1 MIRIITDSTCEAPD
15 ALMQH
20 PAVSVLPLSVVFGQT
35 ALRDGID
42 ISREEFWRRLPT
54 ANPLPS
60 TSQATPGDFLA
71 LFKQYTAAGDEIITL
86 TLSAKLSGTY
96 DSAIS
101 ARNTLPT
108 APIDVIDSRT
118 ISVGLG
124 LMLQEAVTLVEAGAS
139 RDEIVA
145 RLIRMREQIRIYFV
159 LETLEYLQRGG
170 RIGKAQ
176 AFVGTLLKFKP
187 LLAIVDGEVV
197 PVTRVRSRAKALETL
212 QETLLQQV
220 PQRGPQVRL
229 ALTQAMAFED
239 AEAVGAKL
247 AASFGTPQF
256 YTASLGPVIGVH
268 VGPGTVGAAV
278 YSSGD

>member
-15 ALMQH
+15 ALLHH
-20 PAVSVLPLSVVFGQT
+20 PAVSVVPLSVVFGQT

-42 ISREEFWRRLPT
+42 ITREEFWRRLPT
-54 ANPLPS
+54 ADPLPS
-60 TSQATPGDFLA
+60 TSQATPADFLG
-71 LFKQYTAAGDEIITL
+71 LFEQYTAAGDEIVVV

-96 DSAIS
+96 DSAINALNS
-101 ARNTLPT
+101 LPA

-124 LMLQEAVTLVEAGAS
+124 LVLQEAVSMVDAGAS

-145 RLIRMREQIRIYFV
+145 RLVRMREKVHLIFV

-187 LLAIVDGEVV
+187 LLAVVDGEVV
-197 PVTRVRSRAKALETL
+197 PVTRVRSRGKALETL
-212 QETLLQQV
+212 QETLLQRV
-220 PQRGPQVRL
+220 PQRGAQVRL
-229 ALTQAMAFED
+229 GLTQAMAADE
-239 AEAVGAKL
+239 AKAVGAKL
-247 AASFGTPQF
+247 AASFGTSQVF
-256 YTASLGPVIGVH
+256 TAALGPVLGVH
-268 VGPGTVGAAV
+268 VGPSAIGAAA
-278 YSSGD
+278 YSED

>member
-20 PAVSVLPLSVVFGQT
+20 PIVSVLPLSVVFGQT

-42 ISREEFWRRLPT
+42 ITRDEFWRRLPT
-54 ANPLPS
+54 ADPLPS

-71 LFKQYTAAGDEIITL
+71 LFKEYTAAGDEIVAL

-101 ARNTLPT
+101 ARNSLPS

-124 LMLQEAVTLVEAGAS
+124 IMLQEAVTMVEAGAS

-145 RLIRMREQIRIYFV
+145 RLIRMREKINIIFV

-197 PVTRVRSRAKALETL
+197 PVTRVRSRAKALETM
-212 QETLLQQV
+212 QETLLQRV
-220 PQRGPQVRL
+220 PQRGAQVRL
-229 ALTQAMAFED
+229 GLTQAVA
-239 AEAVGAKL
+239 AEEASAVGAKL
-247 AASFGTPQF
+247 AKSFDTTQPF
-256 YTASLGPVIGVH
+256 IASLGPVIGVH
-268 VGPGTVGAAV
+268 VGPGTIGAAV
-278 YSSGD
+278 YAGE